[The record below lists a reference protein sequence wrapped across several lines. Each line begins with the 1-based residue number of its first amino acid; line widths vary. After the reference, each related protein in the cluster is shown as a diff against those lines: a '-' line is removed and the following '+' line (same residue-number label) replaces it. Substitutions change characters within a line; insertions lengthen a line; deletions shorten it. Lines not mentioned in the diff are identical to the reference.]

1 MIAVAFNSYELNSNN
16 QDNLVRLK
24 IGMRTVYER
33 KLLYDD
39 IIYNNKDKL
48 ECALILMQNPCAKI
62 RECEF
67 CANLLLSKKL
77 NQKELFKIIQEYKV
91 DKSPE
96 NICLK
101 NMNSK
106 RFNYCDYELEERY
119 NFDYLINNY
128 APNQNKIKKFLTTIL
143 VKKVFKD
150 AYKIL
155 FGNVDYKLLNERYLD
170 ELINKRLKF
179 APIRPFDSTALSDK
193 MSLNTYIAAQK
204 REMSDEELDGTKLL
218 LKTGCY
224 ALIEEHE
231 IFHLLGCLPHY
242 ENNCSLSIKTPRK
255 KNYEGKAEGGLYL
268 EFLLFNRE
276 LKKINLGEAL
286 YILNESNYD
295 KSLSDFKEGFK
306 KLDKKDLKITGV
318 FSEFNEYIDFNNITP
333 SKLEN
338 SYIKTKSSNKEKSY
352 IIKYKLN
359 NDVFGNKPYII

>member
-1 MIAVAFNSYELNSNN
+1 M
-16 QDNLVRLK
+16 
-24 IGMRTVYER
+24 
-33 KLLYDD
+33 
-39 IIYNNKDKL
+39 
-48 ECALILMQNPCAKI
+48 
-62 RECEF
+62 
-67 CANLLLSKKL
+67 
-77 NQKELFKIIQEYKV
+77 
-91 DKSPE
+91 
-96 NICLK
+96 
-101 NMNSK
+101 
-106 RFNYCDYELEERY
+106 
-119 NFDYLINNY
+119 
-128 APNQNKIKKFLTTIL
+128 
-143 VKKVFKD
+143 
-150 AYKIL
+150 
-155 FGNVDYKLLNERYLD
+155 D

-306 KLDKKDLKITGV
+306 KLDKKDLKITGI
-318 FSEFNEYIDFNNITP
+318 FSEFNEYIDFNSITP